1 MKKHIFTLGATALV
15 SIGIADAASAD
26 TDTHKVKAGETLFS
40 ISQQHNVTVEDLK
53 KWNGLSS
60 TLIYANQ
67 TLQIGSTSTD
77 SSSSSTPTTT
87 SSNHTY
93 TVKSGD
99 TLYRI
104 AKNNGTSVQQL
115 KEWNNL
121 SSHLIYVNQ
130 VLKISGTGTVSSSP
144 STPVQEKTNETQ
156 ASPAPSNSK
165 SYKVQPGDTM
175 WSVAQRHGISIS
187 QLKQWNNLSS
197 NTIYINQVLQVGGQA
212 AAQAKPSTPAT
223 TAPSTPST
231 STPSTSAPST
241 STPAPAPAQES
252 KSVSKEITV
261 EATAYTAYCAGCSGI
276 TATGIDL
283 RSNPNRKVI
292 AVDPRVIPLGSRVY
306 VEGYGEAIAGDTGGA
321 IKGTRVDLFMASQS
335 SALNWGRKT
344 VKLQILD

>member
-115 KEWNNL
+115 KDWNNI

-144 STPVQEKTNETQ
+144 SAPVQEKTNETQ

-231 STPSTSAPST
+231 STP
-241 STPAPAPAQES
+241 APAPAQER

>member
-130 VLKISGTGTVSSSP
+130 VLKINGTGTVSSSP
-144 STPVQEKTNETQ
+144 SAPVQEKTNETQ

-212 AAQAKPSTPAT
+212 AAQAKPSTPSPAT
-223 TAPSTPST
+223 PSTPS
-231 STPSTSAPST
+231 
-241 STPAPAPAQES
+241 PAPAQES

>member
-93 TVKSGD
+93 TVQSGD

-144 STPVQEKTNETQ
+144 SAPVQEKTNETP

-212 AAQAKPSTPAT
+212 AAQAKPSTPSPD
-223 TAPSTPST
+223 APSTPST
-231 STPSTSAPST
+231 SAQST
-241 STPAPAPAQES
+241 STPAPAPVQES

>member
-1 MKKHIFTLGATALV
+1 MKKHIFTLGATVLV

-77 SSSSSTPTTT
+77 SSSSSTPTPTTT

-130 VLKISGTGTVSSSP
+130 VLKINGTGTVSSSP
-144 STPVQEKTNETQ
+144 SAPVQEKTNETQ

-212 AAQAKPSTPAT
+212 AAQAKPSTPS
-223 TAPSTPST
+223 P

>member
-15 SIGIADAASAD
+15 SIGITDAASAD

-77 SSSSSTPTTT
+77 SPSSSTPTTT

-144 STPVQEKTNETQ
+144 SAPVQEKTNETQ

-212 AAQAKPSTPAT
+212 AAQAKPSTPST
-223 TAPSTPST
+223 SAPSTSA
-231 STPSTSAPST
+231 PSTSAPST

>member
-115 KEWNNL
+115 KDWNNL

-144 STPVQEKTNETQ
+144 SAPVQENTNETQ

-231 STPSTSAPST
+231 STP
-241 STPAPAPAQES
+241 APAPAQER

>member
-1 MKKHIFTLGATALV
+1 MKKHIFTLGATALA

-130 VLKISGTGTVSSSP
+130 VLKINGTGTVSSSP
-144 STPVQEKTNETQ
+144 SAPVQEKTNETQ

-212 AAQAKPSTPAT
+212 AAQAKPSTPSPAT
-223 TAPSTPST
+223 P

>member
-93 TVKSGD
+93 TVQSGD

-144 STPVQEKTNETQ
+144 SAPVQEKTNETQ

-212 AAQAKPSTPAT
+212 AAQAKPSTPSPA
-223 TAPSTPST
+223 AP

>member
-144 STPVQEKTNETQ
+144 SAPVQEKTNETQ

-197 NTIYINQVLQVGGQA
+197 NTIYINQVLQIGGQA
-212 AAQAKPSTPAT
+212 AAQAKPSTPSPA
-223 TAPSTPST
+223 APSTPST
-231 STPSTSAPST
+231 SAQST
-241 STPAPAPAQES
+241 STPAPAPVQES

>member
-104 AKNNGTSVQQL
+104 AKNHGTSVQQL

-130 VLKISGTGTVSSSP
+130 VLKISGTGTVSSS
-144 STPVQEKTNETQ
+144 SSAPVQEKTNETQ

-197 NTIYINQVLQVGGQA
+197 NTIYINQALQVGGQA
-212 AAQAKPSTPAT
+212 AAQAKPSTPSPA
-223 TAPSTPST
+223 APST
-231 STPSTSAPST
+231 PST

>member
-115 KEWNNL
+115 KDWNNL

-144 STPVQEKTNETQ
+144 SAPVQEKTNETQ

-223 TAPSTPST
+223 TAPS
-231 STPSTSAPST
+231 APST
-241 STPAPAPAQES
+241 STPAPAPAQET

>member
-15 SIGIADAASAD
+15 SIGITDAASAD

-77 SSSSSTPTTT
+77 SPSSSTPTTT

-144 STPVQEKTNETQ
+144 SAPVQEKTNETQ

-212 AAQAKPSTPAT
+212 AAQAKP
-223 TAPSTPST
+223 

>member
-93 TVKSGD
+93 TVQSGD

-144 STPVQEKTNETQ
+144 SAPVQEKTNETP

-223 TAPSTPST
+223 TAPSR
-231 STPSTSAPST
+231 PSTSAPST
-241 STPAPAPAQES
+241 STPAPAPVQES

>member
-130 VLKISGTGTVSSSP
+130 VLKINGTGTVSSSP
-144 STPVQEKTNETQ
+144 SAPVQEKTNETQ

-212 AAQAKPSTPAT
+212 AAQAKPSTPS
-223 TAPSTPST
+223 P

>member
-115 KEWNNL
+115 KDWNNL

-144 STPVQEKTNETQ
+144 SAPVQEKTNETQ

-223 TAPSTPST
+223 TAPS
-231 STPSTSAPST
+231 APST
-241 STPAPAPAQES
+241 STPAHAPAQET

>member
-130 VLKISGTGTVSSSP
+130 VLKINGTGTVSSSP
-144 STPVQEKTNETQ
+144 SAPVQEKTNETQ

-212 AAQAKPSTPAT
+212 AAQAKPSTPAP
-223 TAPSTPST
+223 ATP

>member
-144 STPVQEKTNETQ
+144 SAPVQEKTNETQ

-212 AAQAKPSTPAT
+212 AAQAKPSTPSPA
-223 TAPSTPST
+223 AP

>member
-130 VLKISGTGTVSSSP
+130 VLKINGTGTVSSST

-187 QLKQWNNLSS
+187 QLKQWNSLSS

-212 AAQAKPSTPAT
+212 AAQAKPSTPSPA
-223 TAPSTPST
+223 APSR
-231 STPSTSAPST
+231 PSTSAPST

>member
-15 SIGIADAASAD
+15 SIGITDAASAD

-77 SSSSSTPTTT
+77 SPSSSTPTTT

-144 STPVQEKTNETQ
+144 SAPVQEKTNETQ

-212 AAQAKPSTPAT
+212 AAQAKPSTP
-223 TAPSTPST
+223 ST
-231 STPSTSAPST
+231 SVPST

>member
-53 KWNGLSS
+53 RWNGLSS

-67 TLQIGSTSTD
+67 TLKIGSTSTD

-87 SSNHTY
+87 TSNHTY

-130 VLKISGTGTVSSSP
+130 VLKISGAGTVSSA
-144 STPVQEKTNETQ
+144 PVQEKTNETQ
-156 ASPAPSNSK
+156 TSPAPSNSK

-223 TAPSTPST
+223 TAPSI
-231 STPSTSAPST
+231 PST

-344 VKLQILD
+344 VKLQILN

>member
-130 VLKISGTGTVSSSP
+130 VLKISGTGTVSSAP
-144 STPVQEKTNETQ
+144 SAPVQEKTNETQ

-212 AAQAKPSTPAT
+212 AAQAKPSTPSPA
-223 TAPSTPST
+223 APSTPST
-231 STPSTSAPST
+231 SAQST
-241 STPAPAPAQES
+241 STPAPAPVQES

>member
-144 STPVQEKTNETQ
+144 SAPVQEKTNETQ

-231 STPSTSAPST
+231 SAPST
-241 STPAPAPAQES
+241 STPAPAPVQES

>member
-40 ISQQHNVTVEDLK
+40 ISQQHSVTVEDLK

-93 TVKSGD
+93 IVKSGD

-115 KEWNNL
+115 KDWNNL

-144 STPVQEKTNETQ
+144 SAPVQEKTNETQ

-231 STPSTSAPST
+231 SAPST
-241 STPAPAPAQES
+241 STPAPAPAQET

>member
-67 TLQIGSTSTD
+67 TLQIGSTSTG

-115 KEWNNL
+115 KEWNNI

-144 STPVQEKTNETQ
+144 SAPVQEKTNETQ

-197 NTIYINQVLQVGGQA
+197 NTIYINQVLQVSGQA

-231 STPSTSAPST
+231 STPSTS
-241 STPAPAPAQES
+241 TPAPAPAQER

>member
-130 VLKISGTGTVSSSP
+130 MLKISGTGTVSSSP
-144 STPVQEKTNETQ
+144 SAPVQEKSNETQ

-212 AAQAKPSTPAT
+212 AAQAKPSTPSPA
-223 TAPSTPST
+223 APSTPSN
-231 STPSTSAPST
+231 SAPST
-241 STPAPAPAQES
+241 SAPAPAPAQES

>member
-1 MKKHIFTLGATALV
+1 M
-15 SIGIADAASAD
+15 
-26 TDTHKVKAGETLFS
+26 
-40 ISQQHNVTVEDLK
+40 
-53 KWNGLSS
+53 
-60 TLIYANQ
+60 YANQ

-144 STPVQEKTNETQ
+144 SAPVQEKTNETQ

-223 TAPSTPST
+223 TVPST
-231 STPSTSAPST
+231 PST
-241 STPAPAPAQES
+241 STPAPAPVQES

>member
-40 ISQQHNVTVEDLK
+40 ISQQHSVTVEDLK

-93 TVKSGD
+93 IVKSGD

-130 VLKISGTGTVSSSP
+130 MLKISGTGTVSSSP
-144 STPVQEKTNETQ
+144 SAPVQEKSNETQ

-212 AAQAKPSTPAT
+212 AAQAKPSTPSPA
-223 TAPSTPST
+223 AP

-241 STPAPAPAQES
+241 SAPAPAPAQES

>member
-115 KEWNNL
+115 KDWNNL

-144 STPVQEKTNETQ
+144 SAPVQEKTNETQ

-231 STPSTSAPST
+231 STST
-241 STPAPAPAQES
+241 STPAPAPAQER

>member
-67 TLQIGSTSTD
+67 TLQIGSTSTV

-144 STPVQEKTNETQ
+144 SAPVQEKTNETQ

-212 AAQAKPSTPAT
+212 TAQAKPSTPAT
-223 TAPSTPST
+223 TAPST
-231 STPSTSAPST
+231 PST

>member
-130 VLKISGTGTVSSSP
+130 VLKINGTGTVSSST
-144 STPVQEKTNETQ
+144 SAPVQEKTNETQ

-212 AAQAKPSTPAT
+212 AAQAKPSTPSPA
-223 TAPSTPST
+223 APSR
-231 STPSTSAPST
+231 PSTSAPST

>member
-144 STPVQEKTNETQ
+144 SAPVQEKTNETQ

-175 WSVAQRHGISIS
+175 WSVAQRYGISIS

-212 AAQAKPSTPAT
+212 AAQAKPSTPSPA
-223 TAPSTPST
+223 AP

>member
-130 VLKISGTGTVSSSP
+130 VLKINGTGTVSSSP
-144 STPVQEKTNETQ
+144 SAPVQEKTNETQ

-212 AAQAKPSTPAT
+212 AAQAKPSTPSPA
-223 TAPSTPST
+223 APSTPST

>member
-77 SSSSSTPTTT
+77 SSSRSTPTTT

-115 KEWNNL
+115 KDWNNI

-130 VLKISGTGTVSSSP
+130 VLKISGTGTVSLSP

-231 STPSTSAPST
+231 STP
-241 STPAPAPAQES
+241 APAPAQER
-252 KSVSKEITV
+252 KSVSKEIIV

>member
-40 ISQQHNVTVEDLK
+40 ISKQHNVTVEDLK

-77 SSSSSTPTTT
+77 SPSSSTPTTT

-144 STPVQEKTNETQ
+144 SAPVQEKTNETQ

-175 WSVAQRHGISIS
+175 WSIAQRHGISIS

-212 AAQAKPSTPAT
+212 AAQAKPSTP
-223 TAPSTPST
+223 
-231 STPSTSAPST
+231 ST

-252 KSVSKEITV
+252 MSVSKEITV

>member
-15 SIGIADAASAD
+15 SIGITDAASAD

-77 SSSSSTPTTT
+77 SPSSSTPTTT

-144 STPVQEKTNETQ
+144 SAPVQEKTNETQ

-212 AAQAKPSTPAT
+212 AAQAKP
-223 TAPSTPST
+223 

-335 SALNWGRKT
+335 SASNWGRKT

>member
-93 TVKSGD
+93 TVQSGD

-144 STPVQEKTNETQ
+144 SAPVQEKTNETQ

-212 AAQAKPSTPAT
+212 AAQAKPSTPSPA
-223 TAPSTPST
+223 APSTPST
-231 STPSTSAPST
+231 SAQST
-241 STPAPAPAQES
+241 STPAPAPVQES

-321 IKGTRVDLFMASQS
+321 IKGTRVDLFMSSQS

>member
-40 ISQQHNVTVEDLK
+40 ISKQHNVTVEDLK

-115 KEWNNL
+115 KDWNNL

-144 STPVQEKTNETQ
+144 SAPVQEKTNETQ

-175 WSVAQRHGISIS
+175 WSVAQRHGIAIS

-212 AAQAKPSTPAT
+212 AAQAKPSTPST
-223 TAPSTPST
+223 TAPST
-231 STPSTSAPST
+231 PST

-276 TATGIDL
+276 TSTGIDL

>member
-40 ISQQHNVTVEDLK
+40 ISQQHNVTVKDLK

-144 STPVQEKTNETQ
+144 SAPVQEKTNETQ
-156 ASPAPSNSK
+156 ASPAPRNSK

-212 AAQAKPSTPAT
+212 AAQAKPSTPSPA
-223 TAPSTPST
+223 AP
-231 STPSTSAPST
+231 SAPST

>member
-130 VLKISGTGTVSSSP
+130 VLKINGTGTVSSPP
-144 STPVQEKTNETQ
+144 SAPVQEKTNETQ

-212 AAQAKPSTPAT
+212 AAQAKPSTPSPA
-223 TAPSTPST
+223 AP